1 MKRNILDHYAE
12 KNTPFLHG
20 AGERGTEHLLAVLNL
35 RGDEKVLEI
44 GFGTGA
50 TQVKLK
56 SRYPQLDLYG
66 IEQSPLMLQKAQQRM
81 TWAGLSAQQLLL
93 DEGNGVYPF
102 EKESLDIVLVESVLG
117 ILPKVAIE
125 QIFAEVGRLLKPEGI
140 LAINETMWE
149 AGVLREEMEHIN
161 KECQQAFGIIQAQAI
176 WPTIEDWKAY
186 VQQVGFVVAYCA
198 EAGKGPDHIEVKGK
212 EWRAKGFSYLGRFFS
227 FFNARQRQENKKIQS
242 LSSQLF
248 SPGKSY
254 LNSYILKLQK
264 TTAFPL

>member
-1 MKRNILDHYAE
+1 
-12 KNTPFLHG
+12 
-20 AGERGTEHLLAVLNL
+20 LAVLNL

-117 ILPKVAIE
+117 ILPQGAIE
-125 QIFAEVGRLLKPEGI
+125 QIIAEVDRLLKPKGI
-140 LAINETMWE
+140 WAINETMWLP
-149 AGVLREEMEHIN
+149 GVFQEEMEHIN
-161 KECQQAFGIIQAQAI
+161 KECERAFGIIQAQAI
-176 WPTIEDWKAY
+176 WPTIEDWTAY
-186 VQQVGFVVAYCA
+186 VEQQGFEVAYCE
-198 EAGKGPDHIEVKGK
+198 EAGKGPGRTAAKGK
-212 EWRAKGFSYLGRFFS
+212 EWVSKGFSYLGRFLKT
-227 FFNARQRQENKKIQS
+227 FNARIRKENQEIQS
-242 LSSQLF
+242 LSSTLF
-248 SPGKSY
+248 SPDKAY
-254 LNSYILKLQK
+254 LNSYVLKLHK
-264 TTAFPL
+264 SK